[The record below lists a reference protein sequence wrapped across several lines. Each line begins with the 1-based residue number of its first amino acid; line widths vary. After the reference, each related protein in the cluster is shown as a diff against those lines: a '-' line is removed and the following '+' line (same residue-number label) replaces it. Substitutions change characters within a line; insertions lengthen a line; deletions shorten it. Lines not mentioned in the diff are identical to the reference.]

1 MNNIFIWFIN
11 KFNEHR
17 VSIHAAQVAFFIIV
31 SLFPFMMFFI
41 TLIQYTPLNENTI
54 ISVIEAVIPGSLST
68 IFATWL
74 KETYAASSG
83 TILSITVITTLW
95 ASSKGFSS
103 IAFELDR
110 IYEVPKRRGLFS
122 RRLLSLLYT
131 IVFTIMIIT
140 SLILLV
146 YGNQILLAI
155 NHFFPWLSNLH
166 LILFVLRSAVSF
178 LVFVAYFL
186 CMYRFIPNR
195 KSHFRDEL
203 PGAGF
208 AAFAWIIFSYLYSLY
223 IDSYQNFSSVYGSL
237 TYMVLLMLWMYF
249 CIIIIFLGAM
259 VNQYLQTHKH
269 LGILSSL
276 KEIRGIVHSF
286 LENRM

>member
-1 MNNIFIWFIN
+1 MNNIFIWFIK

-17 VSIHAAQVAFFIIV
+17 VSIHAAQVAFFIII

-41 TLIQYTPLNENTI
+41 TLFQYTPLSEDTM
-54 ISVIEAVIPGSLST
+54 ISVIEAVVPGSLST
-68 IFATWL
+68 ILATWL
-74 KETYAASSG
+74 KETYAAASG

-95 ASSKGFSS
+95 AGSKGFSS
-103 IAFELDR
+103 IAFEMDR

-131 IVFTIMIIT
+131 IAFTVMIII

-146 YGNQILLAI
+146 YGNQILLAV
-155 NHFFPWLSNLH
+155 NQFFPWLLNLR
-166 LILFVLRSAVSF
+166 LLLFILRSAVSF
-178 LVFVAYFL
+178 LVFVVYFL

-195 KSHFRDEL
+195 KTHFR
-203 PGAGF
+203 F
-208 AAFAWIIFSYLYSLY
+208 SWIIFSYLYSLY
-223 IDSYQNFSSVYGSL
+223 IDSYQSFSSVYGSL

-259 VNQYLQTHKH
+259 VNQYLQTHKK
-269 LGILSSL
+269 LRILSSL
-276 KEIRGIVHSF
+276 KEIRGIVHSY
-286 LENRM
+286 LENKI